1 MSNQRIF
8 YKIGDKVGVLTPAPE
23 CLLTRTIEEIAEK
36 DVPAG
41 LPYKIGTIDDYPD
54 DDFEFIDAW
63 EMPDDE
69 LTDGVGADRD
79 TWE

>member
-8 YKIGDKVGVLTPAPE
+8 YKDGDNVVVITPAPQ

-36 DVPAG
+36 DVPSG
-41 LPYKIGTIDDYPD
+41 LPYKIGTVDDYPD
-54 DDFEFIDAW
+54 DDFEFIHAW

-69 LTDGVGADRD
+69 LTDGFGADRD

>member
-8 YKIGDKVGVLTPAPE
+8 YKDGDRVVVVTPAPQ
-23 CLLTRTIEEIAEK
+23 CLLTRTIQEIADK

-41 LPYKIGTIDDYPD
+41 LPYKIGTT
-54 DDFEFIDAW
+54 DDFPTDGTEFLNAW